1 MKTILSI
8 ILGSLLLISC
18 GDNTSNKSVEKT
30 LKSNNIKKITKKRD
44 ELLANEELL
53 SKNIQKLNNKIEAL
67 DTTKKAPLITTI
79 IAKKE
84 LYNHFLELQGNV
96 TTKNLVVI
104 YPEYSGTLTNVY
116 VKEGQKVVKGQVLA
130 KIDGGGLAQQLVQV
144 QIQADLAKTTFE
156 RQKRLWDQKIGSEIQ
171 YLQAKTNFE
180 AQEKAVEQL
189 KKQVARTVVKA
200 PFSGI
205 IDDVI
210 TEQGTVVAP
219 GQSPLF
225 RIVNLNNMYIET
237 EIPEKYITS
246 ISKNKNVLV
255 TFPILG
261 ESIQTKIRQ
270 TSNYINPA
278 NRTFK
283 AEIGIPNKNKSIKPN
298 LTAKLKIND
307 YVNKNAILIPLS
319 IISEDANGE
328 QYVYIISEKNA
339 KDEGIA
345 KRVYIKTGYT
355 QGDVIEITDGL
366 TPGTEIIDEGARNI
380 REGQTVKIINK

>member
-1 MKTILSI
+1 MKTILTI

-30 LKSNNIKKITKKRD
+30 LKSNDIKKIIKKRD

-67 DTTKKAPLITTI
+67 DTTKKVPLITSI
-79 IAKKE
+79 VAKEEMYK
-84 LYNHFLELQGNV
+84 HFLELQGNV

-130 KIDGGGLAQQLVQV
+130 KIDDGGLAQQLVQV
-144 QIQADLAKTTFE
+144 QIQADLAKTTFD

-171 YLQAKTNFE
+171 FLQAKTNFE

-189 KKQVARTVVKA
+189 KKQVAKTAVKA

-237 EIPEKYITS
+237 EIPEKYIAT
-246 ISKNKNVLV
+246 ISKNKNVQV

-283 AEIGIPNKNKSIKPN
+283 AEIGIPNKNMRIKPN

-328 QYVYIISEKNA
+328 QYVYIVSEKNA
-339 KDEGIA
+339 KNEGIA

-355 QGDVIEITDGL
+355 QGDVIEISEGL
-366 TPGTEIIDEGARNI
+366 TPSTEIIDEGARNI
-380 REGQTVKIINK
+380 REGQTVKIINQ

>member
-1 MKTILSI
+1 MKTILTI

-18 GDNTSNKSVEKT
+18 GNSTSNKSVEKT
-30 LKSNNIKKITKKRD
+30 LKSNNIKKIIKKRD

-67 DTTKKAPLITTI
+67 DTTKKVPLITSI

-104 YPEYSGTLTNVY
+104 YPEYSGTLTNVN

-130 KIDGGGLAQQLVQV
+130 KIDDGGLAQQLVQV
-144 QIQADLAKTTFE
+144 QIQADLAKTTFD
-156 RQKRLWDQKIGSEIQ
+156 RQKRLWNQKIGSEIQ
-171 YLQAKTNFE
+171 FLQAKTNFE

-237 EIPEKYITS
+237 DIPEKYIAT

-255 TFPILG
+255 NFPILG

-283 AEIGIPNKNKSIKPN
+283 AEIGIPNKNNRIKPN

-339 KDEGIA
+339 KNEGIA
-345 KRVYIKTGYT
+345 KRSYIKTGYT
-355 QGDVIEITDGL
+355 QGNVIEILDGL
-366 TPGTEIIDEGARNI
+366 TPGIEIIDEGARNI
-380 REGQTVKIINK
+380 REGQTVKIINQ

>member
-18 GDNTSNKSVEKT
+18 GDTTSTKSIEKT
-30 LKSNNIKKITKKRD
+30 LNSNNIKKITKKRD

-67 DTTKKAPLITTI
+67 DTTKKVPLITSI

-130 KIDGGGLAQQLVQV
+130 KIDDGGLAQQLVQV
-144 QIQADLAKTTFE
+144 QIQADLAKTTFD

-171 YLQAKTNFE
+171 FLQAKTNFE

-237 EIPEKYITS
+237 EIPEKYIAT
-246 ISKNKNVLV
+246 ITKNKNVQV

-283 AEIGIPNKNKSIKPN
+283 AEIGIPNKNNRIKPN

-339 KDEGIA
+339 KNEGVA

-366 TPGTEIIDEGARNI
+366 TPGIEIIDEGARNI